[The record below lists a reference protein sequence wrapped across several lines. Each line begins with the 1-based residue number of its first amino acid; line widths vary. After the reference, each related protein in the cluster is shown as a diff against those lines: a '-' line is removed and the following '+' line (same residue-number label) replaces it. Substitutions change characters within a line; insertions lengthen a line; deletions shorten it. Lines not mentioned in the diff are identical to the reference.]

1 MKEEK
6 ISVENDG
13 VDELVKVLWDYHH
26 LHHITEKSDLIFC
39 LGSNDVRVAERAAE
53 LYLQG
58 FAPKILFSGGI
69 GRLTEEWT
77 GAEAD
82 VFAKV
87 AISMGVPSQDILIEN
102 TATNTGENISRGYA
116 LLKER
121 GLNPQKIIL
130 VQKPYMERRAYA
142 TFMKQWPGEKVTIM
156 TTSPQIPLEEYA
168 LDATFREKFINAIV
182 GDTERIELY
191 AKKGF
196 QIPREMP
203 SEVLAAYKKLI
214 ALGYNKQVVG

>member
-1 MKEEK
+1 MMGQKASGAEE
-6 ISVENDG
+6 E
-13 VDELVKVLWDYHH
+13 VDDLVKTLWDYHH
-26 LHHITEKSDLIFC
+26 LNQTLKKADLIFC
-39 LGSNDVRVAERAAE
+39 LGSNDVRVAERATE

-58 FAPKILFSGGI
+58 LAPKILFSGSI

-77 GAEAD
+77 EAEAD

-156 TTSPQIPLEEYA
+156 ATSPQIPLEEYA

-196 QIPREMP
+196 QIPQEMP